1 MADNIEFLL
10 VGLVL
15 AGIGILWL
23 RPRYKLKKACTAQ
36 TVGTVTGTH
45 TQKKRRRI
53 SSKEYMSFK
62 YSVDGVEYEQK
73 TEISSFR
80 ALFMFIDIVR
90 SKNKDENVTVFYDPS
105 NPQRCYTSK
114 DTVNGTAWGFLVV
127 GAILIIAAFL

>member
-15 AGIGILWL
+15 AVIGVLWL

-45 TQKKRRRI
+45 SKRSGRPGKRRSR
-53 SSKEYMSFK
+53 EYMSFK
-62 YSVDGVEYEQK
+62 YSVDGAEYEQQA
-73 TEISSFR
+73 EINAFR
-80 ALFMFIDIVR
+80 ALFMFFQKHNNNI
-90 SKNKDENVTVFYDPS
+90 NNVTVFYDPS

-114 DTVNGTAWGFLVV
+114 DAVNGAAWGFLVV

>member
-10 VGLVL
+10 VGLVF
-15 AGIGILWL
+15 AGIGVLWL

-45 TQKKRRRI
+45 TQQKRRRKF
-53 SSKEYMSFK
+53 SKEYMSFT
-62 YSVDGVEYEQK
+62 YSVGGVEYEQK

-80 ALFMFIDIVR
+80 ALFMFFRNYNNNND
-90 SKNKDENVTVFYDPS
+90 NVTVFYDPS

-114 DTVNGTAWGFLVV
+114 DTVNGVAWGFLVV
-127 GAILIIAAFL
+127 GVMLILAAFL